1 MDDDLLSTDNHF
13 STDDPALAAA
23 LALFY
28 PVAAVDRDN
37 PHGIQF
43 VFQRDGS
50 MGDVIE
56 QYRSREL
63 SVEPRAY
70 ADRLHRLQAMG
81 NGN

>member
-1 MDDDLLSTDNHF
+1 MDDDLLITDNHF
-13 STDDPALAAA
+13 STDDLALAAA

-28 PVAAVDRDN
+28 PVAAVDPGDPR
-37 PHGIQF
+37 GMQF
-43 VFQRDGS
+43 VFQRYGS

-56 QYRSREL
+56 QYRSGEL

-70 ADRLHRLQAMG
+70 AERVHRLQAMG